1 MSDKLRVRDVMTED
15 VLAVGPDTG
24 VAQAAEQMI
33 ANGIRALPV
42 TNENGE
48 VLGIITDR
56 RVMDHFLPAITAL
69 AEGEVEEGS
78 EVIPQLEFSTVRDV
92 MRRTVLCLREEQT
105 LDEVAA
111 LMINKDIERF
121 MVAAEGKLTGFI
133 TRGDILR
140 RLVPPEPGREE
151 EATSERTAPAGAQET
166 DETEGKG
173 RREAAAENL
182 EIRWEPDDSDET

>member
-15 VLAVGPDTG
+15 VFAVGPDTS
-24 VAQAAEQMI
+24 VARAAEQMI

-69 AEGEVEEGS
+69 AEGEVEERV
-78 EVIPQLEFSTVRDV
+78 EVMPQLESSTVRDV
-92 MRRTVLCLREEQT
+92 MRRTVMCVREEQT

-140 RLVPPEPGREE
+140 RLVPPEHAPEKAEMGQEQNGE
-151 EATSERTAPAGAQET
+151 EAKGQEAN
-166 DETEGKG
+166 EHGQ
-173 RREAAAENL
+173 AADENL
-182 EIRWEPDDSDET
+182 EIRWEPEDSDGT

>member
-1 MSDKLRVRDVMTED
+1 MGEKLCVRDVMTED
-15 VLAVGPDTG
+15 VRAVGPDTS

-69 AEGEVEEGS
+69 GAGDSAESGD
-78 EVIPQLEFSTVRDV
+78 VIPQLESTTVRDL
-92 MRRTVLCLREEQT
+92 MRRTVMCVREEQT

-140 RLVPPEPGREE
+140 RLVPPRRVKEKTSPGKEQEKPREP
-151 EATSERTAPAGAQET
+151 
-166 DETEGKG
+166 
-173 RREAAAENL
+173 AAENL
-182 EIRWEPDDSDET
+182 EIRWEPEETDEI

>member
-1 MSDKLRVRDVMTED
+1 MRDKLRVRDVMTED
-15 VLAVGPDTG
+15 VLAVGPETSVTD
-24 VAQAAEQMI
+24 AAEQMI

-69 AEGEVEEGS
+69 AEGEVDEGA
-78 EVIPQLEFSTVRDV
+78 EVMPQLESSTVRDV
-92 MRRTVLCLREEQT
+92 MRRTVMCLHEEQT

-140 RLVPPEPGREE
+140 RLVRSEHGRDEEGMSAAAAKGKKPEAREGKERPEP
-151 EATSERTAPAGAQET
+151 T
-166 DETEGKG
+166 
-173 RREAAAENL
+173 AENL
-182 EIRWEPDDSDET
+182 EIRWEPDESDET